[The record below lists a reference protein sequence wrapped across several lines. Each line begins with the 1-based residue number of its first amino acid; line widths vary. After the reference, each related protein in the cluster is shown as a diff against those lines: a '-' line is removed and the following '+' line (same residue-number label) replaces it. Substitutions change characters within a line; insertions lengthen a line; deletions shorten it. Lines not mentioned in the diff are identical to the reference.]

1 MNPILVLLIIV
12 FSILILNI
20 IVYYLF
26 SNFLIKR
33 NDPGLRFLGFNLL
46 KDLIWVAVIL
56 FFIDKTKV
64 NFLFLSLI
72 FLASSFIL
80 YYFVIIKLNKS

>member
-1 MNPILVLLIIV
+1 MNPILIILIIV

-20 IVYYLF
+20 IVYFIF
-26 SNFLIKR
+26 SNYLLKG
-33 NDPGLRFLGFNLL
+33 NDPGLKFLGFNLL
-46 KDLIWVAVIL
+46 KDLIWLVVIL

-64 NFLFLSLI
+64 NFLILSLI
-72 FLASSFIL
+72 FLVSSFVI